1 MQPAPGGLCGV
12 PTIPPQPVFRTSA
25 AGGIVGIP
33 GRCGTV
39 SGGDP
44 RPLKTYEYQWSARA
58 CGGEMDE
65 ERAQEVSGGEADPP
79 FLTSIIFANVVA
91 L

>member
-1 MQPAPGGLCGV
+1 
-12 PTIPPQPVFRTSA
+12 
-25 AGGIVGIP
+25 
-33 GRCGTV
+33 
-39 SGGDP
+39 
-44 RPLKTYEYQWSARA
+44 
-58 CGGEMDE
+58 MDE

>member
-1 MQPAPGGLCGV
+1 VCRQFLRSPYSERGLPGGLSGYLAV
-12 PTIPPQPVFRTSA
+12 AEPYP
-25 AGGIVGIP
+25 
-33 GRCGTV
+33 
-39 SGGDP
+39 GGDP